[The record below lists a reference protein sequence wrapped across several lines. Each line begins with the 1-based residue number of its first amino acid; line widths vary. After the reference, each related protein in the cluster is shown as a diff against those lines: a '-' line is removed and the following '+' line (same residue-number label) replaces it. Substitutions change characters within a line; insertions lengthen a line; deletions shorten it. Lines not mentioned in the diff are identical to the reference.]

1 MTDLVKAEAL
11 LREAAETF
19 IMPRWRSLSEG
30 EVEEKSGPQDL
41 VTVADREAELFLTR
55 ALEDLLPGSKV
66 IGEEAVSAGTVSA
79 AALAGEGTFWL
90 VDPVDGTNNFVH
102 GSDRFGVMAALVRD
116 QKVRAGLIYLP
127 VDGRCAVAEEGSG
140 AFFGGERLRCGGTK
154 PFSEASG
161 DFSRTYVEEPYR
173 STFDLATRK
182 GRETRQG
189 RCSAYAYTD
198 TARGIIDY
206 VIQYIMTPWDHAPG
220 QIIVEEA
227 GGRFGFLPDGEAYTP
242 VAREPR
248 PMLVTGRA
256 GDWEGYAE
264 VLGEV

>member
-1 MTDLVKAEAL
+1 VTDLAKAEAL
-11 LREAAETF
+11 LREAAETY
-19 IMPRWRSLSEG
+19 IMPRWRSLSEE
-30 EVEEKSGPQDL
+30 EVEEKTGPQDL
-41 VTVADREAELFLTR
+41 VTIADREAELFLTE
-55 ALEDLLPGSKV
+55 ALEALLPGSKV
-66 IGEEAVSAGTVSA
+66 VGEEAVSAGTVSPDI
-79 AALAGEGTFWL
+79 LSEEGTFWL
-90 VDPVDGTNNFVH
+90 VDPVDGTNNFVR
-102 GSDRFGVMAALVRD
+102 GSDRFGVMAALVQG

-140 AFFGGERLRCGGTK
+140 AFFGGERLRAGEAK
-154 PFSEASG
+154 PFAEAAG

-227 GGRFGFLPDGEAYTP
+227 GGRFGFLPGGEAYTP
-242 VAREPR
+242 VARAPR
-248 PMLVTGRA
+248 PMLVTRCA
-256 GDWEGYAE
+256 EDWEGYAE
-264 VLGEV
+264 VLG

>member
-1 MTDLVKAEAL
+1 MTDLTKVEAL
-11 LREAAETF
+11 LREAADRY
-19 IMPRWRSLSEG
+19 IMPRWRSLSEDQ
-30 EVEEKSGPQDL
+30 VAEKSGPQDL
-41 VTVADREAELFLTR
+41 VTIADREAELFLTR

-79 AALAGEGTFWL
+79 EHLAGEGTFWL
-90 VDPVDGTNNFVH
+90 VDPVDGTNNFVR

-140 AFFGGERLRCGGTK
+140 AFFGGERLGSTGTK
-154 PFSEASG
+154 PFSQASG

-182 GRETRQG
+182 CRETRQG

-227 GGRFGFLPDGEAYTP
+227 GGRFGFLPDGRSYTP
-242 VAREPR
+242 VARAPR
-248 PMLVTGRA
+248 PMLVTRCA
-256 GDWEGYAE
+256 DNWETYSK
-264 VLGEV
+264 VLED